1 MSELFN
7 HINELADNAKEYI
20 NTKVEIARLTA
31 AEKISSL
38 TSGIIARII
47 VAIIFAL
54 FLLFFGMA
62 AGFALGEW
70 LGKVYWG
77 FLMVAG
83 IYLVA
88 AITVWA
94 IREKLI
100 RLPIMNAI
108 IHELFKE
115 NEHHEKDQ
123 EY

>member
-20 NTKVEIARLTA
+20 NTKVEIAKLNA
-31 AEKISSL
+31 AEKISSF

-47 VAIIFAL
+47 VALIFAL

-70 LGKVYWG
+70 LGKAYWG
-77 FLMVAG
+77 FLVVAG
-83 IYLVA
+83 IYLLG
-88 AITVWA
+88 AIIIWVT
-94 IREKLI
+94 RERLI
-100 RLPIMNAI
+100 RIPVMNAI

-115 NEHHEKDQ
+115 NEHREKDQ